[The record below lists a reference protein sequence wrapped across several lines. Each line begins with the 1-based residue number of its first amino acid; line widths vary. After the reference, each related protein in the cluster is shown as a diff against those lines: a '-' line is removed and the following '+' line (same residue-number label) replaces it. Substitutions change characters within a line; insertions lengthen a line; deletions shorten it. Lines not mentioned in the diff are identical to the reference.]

1 MKRIDETP
9 STIERMFG
17 AIVASVFA
25 GITAMAAPWI
35 LAWKFPIKFL
45 LFFPLTGVLVM
56 PMFYAWILL
65 VAIYAFTAGF
75 RYGFFGVLDI
85 FNLIWR
91 TGETNDRVLRDAA
104 EKYRALIPITIFVSY
119 LLILHV
125 L

>member
-17 AIVASVFA
+17 AIMASVFT
-25 GITAMAAPWI
+25 GVTVMAAPWI

-45 LFFPLTGVLVM
+45 IFFPLASVFVM
-56 PMFYAWILL
+56 PIFYIWILI
-65 VAIYAFTAGF
+65 VAIYALTAGF

-91 TGETNDRVLRDAA
+91 TGETNDRVLREAA
-104 EKYRALIPITIFVSY
+104 EKYRALIPVTIFVSY